1 MKEMIVCDI
10 EIVTSSSGT
19 RTRYAARGRFYEEGD
34 GFVLCYLQDGDT
46 VRLSV
51 RGQSFCMER
60 RGETEISLSLAE
72 GAAGLFAFAVGGEKG
87 EVPARCDR
95 CLVRSTRDGR
105 RILLRYGLCF
115 GQECQVFR
123 VNIAVKFISEEQ

>member
-19 RTRYAARGRFYEEGD
+19 RTRYAARGSFFEEGD
-34 GFVLCYLQDGDT
+34 GFVLCYLQ
-46 VRLSV
+46 
-51 RGQSFCMER
+51 
-60 RGETEISLSLAE
+60 
-72 GAAGLFAFAVGGEKG
+72 
-87 EVPARCDR
+87 
-95 CLVRSTRDGR
+95 DGR

>member
-1 MKEMIVCDI
+1 MIVCDI

-51 RGQSFCMER
+51 RERTFCMER

-72 GAAGLFAFAVGGEKG
+72 GAAGFSLNVSESTVGPKFNADFKDAKRQ
-87 EVPARCDR
+87 P
-95 CLVRSTRDGR
+95 
-105 RILLRYGLCF
+105 
-115 GQECQVFR
+115 
-123 VNIAVKFISEEQ
+123 VKWACR

>member
-1 MKEMIVCDI
+1 MLSNGPGDPAACVNII
-10 EIVTSSSGT
+10 REIRKIYDYGVPT
-19 RTRYAARGRFYEEGD
+19 
-34 GFVLCYLQDGDT
+34 
-46 VRLSV
+46 
-51 RGQSFCMER
+51 
-60 RGETEISLSLAE
+60 
-72 GAAGLFAFAVGGEKG
+72 FAICLGHQLTALAVGGEKG